1 MKNLW
6 IAIAVLSA
14 LLCGFLGYK
23 IASRKPVYVSV
34 AGERPKAAEVG
45 DVIEEALKVDPK
57 LIIAKEEGRLTTGL
71 KELRGVAAGPE
82 DRVYVVGDKALLIL
96 DSAGKQLSKT
106 DLDKPAQNVAVGAD
120 GSAYVSLMDHIE
132 VFDAKGVRKAVWT
145 SPGPKTWITS
155 IAVTASEVYAAD
167 FGNKIVYRY
176 DPSGKVVGHL
186 GGMSPQPGVGT
197 YEVPSPYFDVV
208 VDQSG
213 RPWVAHVGKQRIEN
227 YNADGSLD
235 STWGKQGNTI
245 QGFSGCCN
253 PSHIAVRKDG
263 SFVTSEKGL
272 VRVKIHGSSGDLV
285 GVVAPAKDFEK
296 GVHGLDLAV
305 DSRDRILVADP
316 GTSTVR
322 VYVVKESHP

>member
-6 IAIAVLSA
+6 IVIAVLSA
-14 LLCGFLGYK
+14 LACGFLGYK
-23 IASRKPVYVSV
+23 IASRKPVYLPVS
-34 AGERPKAAEVG
+34 GERPKAADVG
-45 DVIEEALKVDPK
+45 DVIDEALKVDPK
-57 LIIAKEEGRLTTGL
+57 LIIGTEEGRLTTGL
-71 KELRGVAAGPE
+71 KELRGVAVGPE
-82 DRVYVVGDKALLIL
+82 DRIYVVGDKALLIL

-106 DLDKPAQNVAVGAD
+106 DLDKPAHNVGVGSD
-120 GSAYVSLMDHIE
+120 GTAYVSLMDHIE
-132 VFDAKGVRKAVWT
+132 VFDPKGARKAVWT

-155 IAVTASEVYAAD
+155 IAVTPSEVYAAD

-186 GGMSPQPGVGT
+186 GELGPQPGTGK
-197 YEVPSPYFDVV
+197 YEVPSPYFDVAI
-208 VDQSG
+208 DPSG

-227 YNADGSLD
+227 YKSDGSLD
-235 STWGKQGNTI
+235 TTWGKQGNTI

-272 VRVKIHGSSGDLV
+272 VRVKIHGSTGDLV
-285 GVVAPAKDFEK
+285 GVVAAAKDFEK
-296 GVHGLDLAV
+296 NIHGLDLAV
-305 DSRDRILVADP
+305 DSKDRILVADP